1 MIRSIKKYS
10 KSFFFKLLVGIIILP
25 FVFWGMGD
33 VFSGG
38 SQNIVAKIDSK
49 KISAQDFVN
58 YIKRLN
64 LNESQID
71 ELKSSDL
78 IDKILSDYIAK
89 KVLGLELEDLNL
101 FLSDKSLKNI
111 IINDKVFFKD
121 GKFSRTE
128 YEKFLITNNI
138 SAALFERNILEQ
150 EKKRQLL
157 SYLSDGINIPNF
169 IVQYEYNKEHQKKEI
184 EYIDL
189 KGFYNKTFPEEKI
202 KVAYEEN
209 KKFFSETFKNIKFAE
224 LSPEIITGN
233 NEPNDNYFSKLSEI
247 ENKALDNFSF
257 DSIKDEYNLNILETG
272 LLNRNALGV
281 DGKSNSKVDKLFFE
295 KAYLIQNENSVE
307 FLENNGKYYL
317 VEILQSK
324 KVDKKI
330 TDKDVIEAIKAQL
343 LIERKIAGNTKLA
356 KEITNEKFNRLKIEN
371 FAKENN
377 LQIKTATLSNI
388 NDNKIFTKGVIKRI
402 FETNDNEINLITD
415 NMLKDNYIIFSKKT
429 TFMNIDIKNPDYEK
443 YKLKAKLS
451 LANQMYAQY
460 DISLNKKYNV
470 DINNKALDRIK
481 NSF

>member
-33 VFSGG
+33 VFSSG
-38 SQNIVAKIDSK
+38 SQNVVAKIDSK
-49 KISAQDFVN
+49 KISTQDFVN

-64 LNESQID
+64 LNENQIN
-71 ELKSSDL
+71 ELKNANL
-78 IDKILSDYIAK
+78 IDRILSDYIAK
-89 KVLGLELEDLNL
+89 KVLVLELENLNL
-101 FLSDKSLKNI
+101 FLSDRSLRNMI
-111 IINDKVFFKD
+111 LNDKIFFKD

-128 YEKFLITNNI
+128 YEKFLITNNL
-138 SAALFERNILEQ
+138 SAALFERNLSEQ

-169 IVQYEYNKEHQKKEI
+169 IVQYEYNKEYQKKEI
-184 EYIDL
+184 EYVDL
-189 KGFYNKTFPEEKI
+189 KEFYNKPFSEEKI
-202 KVAYEEN
+202 KEAYEEN
-209 KKFFSETFKNIKFAE
+209 KTFFSETFKNIKFAE

-233 NEPNDNYFSKLSEI
+233 NEPDDNYFLRLSEI
-247 ENKALDNFSF
+247 ENKALDDFSF
-257 DSIKDEYNLNILETG
+257 NSIKDEYNLNILETG
-272 LLNRNALGV
+272 LLNKNSLGI
-281 DGKSNSKVDKLFFE
+281 DGKLNSKVDKSFFD
-295 KAYLIQNENSVE
+295 KAYLIQDENSVE
-307 FLENNGKYYL
+307 FLENNGKYYIA
-317 VEILQSK
+317 EIFQTK

-330 TDKDVIEAIKAQL
+330 TDKDVSKTINAQL
-343 LIERKIAGNTKLA
+343 QIERKIAGNTKIA
-356 KEITNEKFNRLKIEN
+356 KDITNKKLDRLKIEK

-377 LQIKTATLSNI
+377 LQIIKTTLNNI

-429 TFMNIDIKNPDYEK
+429 TFMNIDIKHPDYEK

-460 DISLNKKYNV
+460 DISLNEKYNV